1 LFLDA
6 QEMDGE
12 LHGRDLDKKVMIRE
26 MRKLASGFR
35 GLFTN
40 SISSLGSTDELK
52 ETEILGDSGLA
63 RNTRREVVLVVPPW
77 GCGTF
82 GGDFKVKLLL
92 IWLVASLYGVPNQ
105 EQKSNRDESDVGGDS
120 KVRRSGIKEIRLA
133 VKRSWWEGLDESW
146 RAFIGSLACET
157 ELNKGK
163 MREIQSV
170 AGLWKYL
177 YDCSEEGGLRIH
189 TD

>member
-35 GLFTN
+35 GLLTN
-40 SISSLGSTDELK
+40 NTSPLDSIDESK
-52 ETEILGDSGLA
+52 ETEILGDGGQV

-92 IWLVASLYGVPNQ
+92 IWLVASSYGVPNQ
-105 EQKSNRDESDVGGDS
+105 DQRSTQDESDVDGDS
-120 KVRRSGIKEIRLA
+120 QLRRGGIKEIRLA

-157 ELNKGK
+157 ESSKGK
-163 MREIQSV
+163 IRGIQSV